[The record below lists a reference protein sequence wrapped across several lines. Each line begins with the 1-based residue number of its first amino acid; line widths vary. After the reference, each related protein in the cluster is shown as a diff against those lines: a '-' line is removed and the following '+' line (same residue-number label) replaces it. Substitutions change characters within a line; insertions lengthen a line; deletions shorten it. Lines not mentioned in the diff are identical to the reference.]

1 MNDRYEFRAWLKNE
15 KKMVKVSEL
24 RDIDTDI
31 RSDQNVIY
39 FDFEKQEYCNKG
51 FDEVEL
57 MQYTGLKDK
66 NGVKIFEGDI
76 VRLYKEKEDEYNI
89 WYERTDKLKVIN
101 FESGCFR
108 FGCIEFDRYHR
119 GKYELEVIGNIYE
132 TPELLGEE
140 K

>member
-1 MNDRYEFRAWLKNE
+1 MREIEFRAWLKEE

-57 MQYTGLKDK
+57 MLGLKIYDEIIFVGDVVHIYGGEQMFGYYEIDK
-66 NGVKIFEGDI
+66 I
-76 VRLYKEKEDEYNI
+76 
-89 WYERTDKLKVIN
+89 KVIRHLEDLITLSN
-101 FESGCFR
+101 LVCG
-108 FGCIEFDRYHR
+108 I
-119 GKYELEVIGNIYE
+119 EVIGNVYE
-132 TPELLGEE
+132 NPELLE
-140 K
+140 KK

>member
-1 MNDRYEFRAWLKNE
+1 MQETKFRAWLKNE

-31 RSDQNVIY
+31 KSDQNVIY

-66 NGVKIFEGDI
+66 NGKKIFDGDI
-76 VRLYKEKEDEYNI
+76 VQECSGDFDIGVVEYDEFYVGFMLKFYYPGVKEA
-89 WYERTDKLKVIN
+89 YEVPLSNYLTISSPLLKI
-101 FESGCFR
+101 
-108 FGCIEFDRYHR
+108 
-119 GKYELEVIGNIYE
+119 IGNIYNN
-132 TPELLGEE
+132 PELLEVE
-140 K
+140 